1 MFSCCHEGNLR
12 VSNAKRGGH
21 DEMPLRGD
29 VIAMGVGDPFD
40 EGMRAIQPQLAG
52 DAAGGARGLQSREG
66 PEEVLVPKAGRAWG
80 DRE

>member
-1 MFSCCHEGNLR
+1 MPKLLTAENAEVAEKAKKWLCVAQFVNVVERAMFSCCHEGNLR

-40 EGMRAIQPQLAG
+40 EGSAPYAALA
-52 DAAGGARGLQSREG
+52 
-66 PEEVLVPKAGRAWG
+66 
-80 DRE
+80 